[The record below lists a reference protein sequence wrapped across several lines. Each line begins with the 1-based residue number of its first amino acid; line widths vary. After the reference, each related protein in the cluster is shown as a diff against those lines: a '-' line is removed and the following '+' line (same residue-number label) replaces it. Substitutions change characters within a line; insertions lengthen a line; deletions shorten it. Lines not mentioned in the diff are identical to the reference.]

1 VIRSLLVA
9 NRGVI
14 ARRVFRTAHLLGIR
28 CVAVYAD
35 ADADAPFV
43 READE
48 SIRLSRGYLDG
59 PEMVEAALATAAD
72 AVHPGYGFLS
82 ENAAFARQVVDAG
95 ITWVGPSPAV
105 IEAMGDK
112 LAAKAAAV
120 GVGVATLQFSDDPTA
135 QQKLDYPVLVKAVGG
150 GGGKG
155 MRIVE
160 SADELTEAVATG
172 QREALAAFGDDRV
185 FIETYVRRA
194 RHIEIQIVGDS
205 FGNIQHLGEREC
217 SIQRRHQK
225 VVEESPSPVVD
236 ADLRAAMGDAAIRLA
251 QSIGY
256 ESVGTV
262 EFLLNNETKEFYFL
276 EMNTRLQVEH
286 AVTEE
291 VTGVDLVALQIAIA
305 DGAPVAPLQSA
316 VGHAIEARLYAE
328 DPAAG
333 FLPAAGDLVAFE
345 PVTGDGV
352 RWEAGVEA
360 GSTVGVEFDPML
372 AKVIARGGTRS
383 EAARRLA
390 FALEG
395 LHVGGVTTNRDFLV
409 ATLRNRAFLDGDTTT
424 DFIERVR
431 PVPLHYNADGAAL
444 IGALWSQGRNRAD
457 ATVLPTMPSGWR
469 NTRLPF
475 QHVRLSHAGT
485 RIDVRYRARRDG
497 SFILG
502 DGRVA
507 RVHAWSPTGLDVEVG
522 GRRSAHRVTFAG
534 SGLHVQVSTGT
545 VSFEV
550 VPRFELSATRGPVG
564 GLVAP
569 MPGVVLDVRC
579 AVGDRVVAGQ
589 PLVVLEAMKME
600 HHVVAPDDGV
610 VAALHVEAGEQVKNG
625 AVLLVLD
632 PVEEEVS
639 P

>member
-1 VIRSLLVA
+1 MIRSLLVA

-276 EMNTRLQVEH
+276 EMHTRLQVEH

-305 DGAPVAPLQSA
+305 DGAPVAHLQSA

-360 GSTVGVEFDPML
+360 GSTVGGEFDPML

>member
-1 VIRSLLVA
+1 
-9 NRGVI
+9 
-14 ARRVFRTAHLLGIR
+14 
-28 CVAVYAD
+28 VYAD

>member
-1 VIRSLLVA
+1 MIRSLLVA

-431 PVPLHYNADGAAL
+431 PVPLHHNADGAAL

>member
-1 VIRSLLVA
+1 V
-9 NRGVI
+9 
-14 ARRVFRTAHLLGIR
+14 
-28 CVAVYAD
+28 D
-35 ADADAPFV
+35 ADASAPFV
-43 READE
+43 HEADE
-48 SIRLSRGYLDG
+48 SIRLSGGYLNG
-59 PEMVEAALATAAD
+59 PEMVAAAVAAGAE

-82 ENAAFARQVVDAG
+82 ENAEFARQILDAG
-95 ITWVGPSPAV
+95 LIWVGPSPEV
-105 IEAMGDK
+105 IAAMGDK
-112 LAAKAAAV
+112 LAAKTAAV
-120 GVGVATLQFSDDPTA
+120 GVGVATLQFSDDPTTD
-135 QQKLDYPVLVKAVGG
+135 QKLEYPVLVKAVGG

-160 SADELTEAVATG
+160 SADELAEAVATG
-172 QREALAAFGDDRV
+172 RREAQAAFGDDRV

-205 FGNIQHLGEREC
+205 LGNVQHLGEREC

-225 VVEESPSPVVD
+225 VLEESPSPVVD
-236 ADLRAAMGDAAIRLA
+236 VNLRAAMGDAAIRLA
-251 QSIGY
+251 QSIRY

-262 EFLLNNETKEFYFL
+262 EFLLNDETKEFYFL

-305 DGAPVAPLQSA
+305 DGGSIAAFPPAD
-316 VGHAIEARLYAE
+316 GHAIEARLYAE

-345 PVTGDGV
+345 PVVGDGV

-395 LHVGGVTTNRDFLV
+395 LHIGGVTTNRDFLV
-409 ATLRNRAFLDGDTTT
+409 ATLLHPAFLAGDTTT
-424 DFIERVR
+424 DFIERVH
-431 PVPLHYNADGAAL
+431 PVALDHDVERAAL
-444 IGALWSQGRNRAD
+444 IGALWLQGRNRAHASVM
-457 ATVLPTMPSGWR
+457 ATIPSGWR

-475 QHVRLSHAGT
+475 QQVRLSVAGE
-485 RIDVRYRARRDG
+485 RIAVRYQAQRDG
-497 SFILG
+497 TFMLD

-507 RVHAWSPTGLDVEVG
+507 RVHAWSETGLDVDID
-522 GRRSAHRVTFAG
+522 GRRSAHRITFVDV
-534 SGLHVQVSTGT
+534 GLHVQVSTGT

-550 VPRFELSATRGPVG
+550 VPRFELSSTRGPVG
-564 GLVAP
+564 GLAAP

-579 AVGDRVVAGQ
+579 GIGERVVAGQ

-600 HHVVAPDDGV
+600 HHVVAPDDGI
-610 VAALHVEAGEQVKNG
+610 VAELHVEPGQQVKNG
-625 AVLLVLD
+625 AVLLVLE
-632 PVEEEVS
+632 PVEGEGS
-639 P
+639 S